1 MKSLS
6 AAALS
11 AHLEAH
17 PVRHLIDGQL
27 VDSAT
32 HVEVINPATGRSCA
46 RSPEA
51 SKEQLNDA
59 VAAALRAQPAWEAT
73 PIAERRAGLHKLAA
87 VLRDNVDELAALLT
101 LEQGRPIARARD
113 EVTRAATLLETLIAI
128 DIGDEILRDDA
139 RGRVVVNH
147 RALGVVGAIAPW
159 NVPIG
164 LAVPKITHA
173 LYTGNT
179 LVLKPSPY
187 TPLATL
193 RLGQLARDIFPAGV
207 LNIISAGNEIGALIS
222 AHPDIAKISITGS
235 VTTGKRVMA
244 SAADTLK
251 RLTLELG
258 GNDAAIVR
266 ADANI
271 DRIAPQLF
279 AAAFV
284 NSGQVCMAIKR
295 LYVHAS
301 LHEPLCTALA
311 ALARQAIVGD
321 GFDTSVQFGP
331 VQNAAQFASVQR
343 VLAETHA
350 QAGARI
356 LAGGSAIAGDGY
368 FIEPTIVAGLR
379 EGTRLVDEETFGP
392 VLPVMSFETD
402 DEAVARANSGTLGLA
417 ASVWTADLQQAER
430 LARRLHTGTV
440 WINRHVGADP
450 EVPFGGAKESG
461 IGQQFGR
468 AGLLDCMQ
476 STAIYV
482 PAE

>member
-1 MKSLS
+1 MD
-6 AAALS
+6 
-11 AHLEAH
+11 
-17 PVRHLIDGQL
+17 V
-27 VDSAT
+27 V
-32 HVEVINPATGRSCA
+32 NPATGRSCA

-51 SKEQLNDA
+51 SKGQLNDA

-73 PIAERRAGLHKLAA
+73 PLVERRACLRKLAD
-87 VLRDNVDELAALLT
+87 VLRDNVDEIAALVT

-113 EVTRAATLLETLIAI
+113 EVTRSAALLEAVIAI
-128 DIGDEILRDDA
+128 DIGNEILRDDS
-139 RGRVVVNH
+139 RGRVVVHH
-147 RALGVVGAIAPW
+147 RALGVIGAIAPW

-179 LVLKPSPY
+179 IVLKPSPY

-207 LNIISAGNEIGALIS
+207 LNILSGGNEIGALMS
-222 AHPDIAKISITGS
+222 AHPDVAKISITGS
-235 VTTGKRVMA
+235 VATGKRVMA
-244 SAADTLK
+244 SAAGTLK

-266 ADANI
+266 ADADI

-301 LHEPLCTALA
+301 LHDQLCAALT

-321 GFDTSVQFGP
+321 GFNESVQLGP
-331 VQNAAQFASVQR
+331 VQNAVQFESVER
-343 VLAETHA
+343 VLAETRA
-350 QAGARI
+350 QPGASI
-356 LAGGSAIAGDGY
+356 LAGGRAMTRDGY
-368 FIEPTIVAGLR
+368 FIQPTIVAGLH
-379 EGTRLVDEETFGP
+379 EGAALVDEETFGP
-392 VLPVMSFETD
+392 VLPVLSFETD
-402 DEAVARANSGTLGLA
+402 DEAVARANAGKLGLA
-417 ASVWTADLQQAER
+417 ASVWTADLHQAER
-430 LARRLHTGTV
+430 LARRLVAGTV
-440 WINRHVGADP
+440 WINRHVGVDP

-476 STAIYV
+476 STAVYV
-482 PAE
+482 PAG